1 MRVLSI
7 PVLRIPTHG
16 CMAVI
21 SGSSPASKGNRQFP
35 EKPDAGGAPE
45 GRGRAAENLSP
56 DCSARAT
63 SSSLLNLVL
72 RARFGKQTN
81 KNGIRPI
88 ASSELPGKVAGGRR
102 GELSF
107 SRSACP
113 VDPGRLRGDGAR
125 AASLRRRSP
134 SGITGSRAREK
145 DWCLPPRL
153 RKGTEAFLQL
163 DGGASPHNRRG
174 GRWVGSLPPGTCPA
188 CPLPGAAGKTAWMA
202 LASSPLKSQKIVS
215 SLFCIK
221 YT

>member
-1 MRVLSI
+1 MPAGLQRPDSRGAGTARTCRARLVSHVPLSRLGETGETPAVRAAKTVRVLSI

-72 RARFGKQTN
+72 QARFGKQTN
-81 KNGIRPI
+81 KNGIRPS

-113 VDPGRLRGDGAR
+113 VDRGACGATAR
-125 AASLRRRSP
+125 A
-134 SGITGSRAREK
+134 
-145 DWCLPPRL
+145 PRL
-153 RKGTEAFLQL
+153 
-163 DGGASPHNRRG
+163 
-174 GRWVGSLPPGTCPA
+174 
-188 CPLPGAAGKTAWMA
+188 
-202 LASSPLKSQKIVS
+202 
-215 SLFCIK
+215 
-221 YT
+221 